1 MSAHRYPVMRVG
13 DLVRVK
19 TSFSQKRIG
28 TVAIVVDEDPW
39 GATLRFSDGERREY
53 DKKKLEVISESR

>member
-1 MSAHRYPVMRVG
+1 MYPVMRVG

-28 TVAIVVDEDPW
+28 TTAIVVDENPW
-39 GATLRFSDGERREY
+39 NATIRFCVDGHRTEY
-53 DKKKLEVISESR
+53 DKKKLEVLSESR